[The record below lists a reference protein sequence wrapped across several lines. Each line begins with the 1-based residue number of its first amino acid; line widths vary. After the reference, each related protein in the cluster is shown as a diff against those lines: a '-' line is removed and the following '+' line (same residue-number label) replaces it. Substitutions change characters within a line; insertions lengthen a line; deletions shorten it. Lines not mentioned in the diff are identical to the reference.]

1 MEESVKGSRTIGPG
15 IAVRIATWFVVA
27 ATCALAAPAAQAQA
41 WPSKPIKLIVPFPPG
56 GGTDTFARPLAAKLS
71 AQLGQQIVID
81 NRGGAGGTIGAA
93 AAAKS
98 PNDGYTL
105 FMGAV
110 HHTVAPAVYK
120 SLPYDLE
127 KDLVPITGVA
137 FVPDVLVVNNKLP
150 VKDLKELIA
159 FAKANPGKMNFGSS
173 GNGTSRHLA
182 GEIFNKMAGTSV
194 THVPYKGSGPA
205 MTALLGGEI
214 QMIFEGLGSAASH
227 IRSNSI
233 RALAV
238 TSPKRSPA
246 FPDIPTMAEAGM
258 PGFESISWYGLW
270 APAGTPPEIVK
281 RLPQE
286 VAKALASPDL
296 AQTWFQQGAEPGGE
310 SSEQFARFIRAEIEK
325 WGKVARDN
333 KISVE

>member
-1 MEESVKGSRTIGPG
+1 
-15 IAVRIATWFVVA
+15 
-27 ATCALAAPAAQAQA
+27 
-41 WPSKPIKLIVPFPPG
+41 
-56 GGTDTFARPLAAKLS
+56 
-71 AQLGQQIVID
+71 
-81 NRGGAGGTIGAA
+81 
-93 AAAKS
+93 
-98 PNDGYTL
+98 
-105 FMGAV
+105 MGAV

-137 FVPDVLVVNNKLP
+137 FVPDVLVVNSKLP
-150 VKDLKELIA
+150 AQNLKQLIA
-159 FAKANPGKMNFGSS
+159 YAKASPGKMNFGSS

-182 GEIFNKMAGTSV
+182 GEIFNKMAGTSIE
-194 THVPYKGSGPA
+194 HVPYKGSGPA

-246 FPDIPTMAEAGM
+246 FPDIPTMAEAGL

-281 RLPQE
+281 RLQQE
-286 VAKALASPDL
+286 VSKSLASPDL

-310 SSEQFARFIRAEIEK
+310 PSEQFARFIRAEIDK